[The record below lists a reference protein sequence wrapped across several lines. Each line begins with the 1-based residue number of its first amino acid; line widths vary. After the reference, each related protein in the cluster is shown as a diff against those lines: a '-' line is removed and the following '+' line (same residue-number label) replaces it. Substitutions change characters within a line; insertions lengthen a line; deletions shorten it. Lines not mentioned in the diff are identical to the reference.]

1 MVKEG
6 KEPDSLNSNQ
16 EELIEPEY
24 GFVHDFF
31 ISEEKSDGI
40 ERMTV
45 IERPQEKKD
54 SELKLDDPSVRFF
67 LPDLFADEF

>member
-6 KEPDSLNSNQ
+6 KEPGSLNSQQ

-31 ISEEKSDGI
+31 ISEGRSDSMEKT
-40 ERMTV
+40 TV
-45 IERPQEKKD
+45 TERPQEKKY
-54 SELKLDDPSVRFF
+54 SEFKPNDPSVKFF

>member
-6 KEPDSLNSNQ
+6 KEPGSLSSQQ

-31 ISEEKSDGI
+31 ISGERCDGI
-40 ERMTV
+40 ERTTAA
-45 IERPQEKKD
+45 ERPQEKKY
-54 SELKLDDPSVRFF
+54 SEFKPDDPSVKFF